1 MRAKT
6 KKKETKPTTFVF
18 PKLFD
23 WQLSVHRG
31 LEKYGKGSGHIHIC
45 KSKRQVGKSLLLIG
59 ELLYFSLNHT
69 GSVNGCISPTLNQS
83 RKLYKEILKIT
94 QDTGVI
100 KKKNDSLL
108 EIEFINGSTILFKSA
123 EQRDNLRGYTYT
135 GILCIDEAAYIN
147 DEVYS
152 IVKPSTDVHKTPVLI
167 VSTPKFRVGFFF
179 ELFSKGQTGDYPNIS
194 SYDFNNF
201 DTSCLLSPESL
212 EMYKQMLPRNQF
224 LTEYLGEFLDSD
236 SSVFVGFKECIKPLK
251 NDEYK
256 DLYVGIDWGNGTNND
271 DTTIVGI
278 NERGEE
284 VFLEYF
290 NNKNTTEQI
299 EYIYNY
305 LQKYITKIRCI
316 LCECNSLGKPLTEL
330 LREKYKNL
338 NLVEEW
344 TTTNESKARLVSQL
358 QVAFEQK
365 NISLLND
372 EKQTAELAMYEASY
386 NLKTG
391 NVSYNAPAG
400 GHDDI
405 CIGLMLAWE
414 CMRNKRKTGVYSF
427 LFI

>member
-1 MRAKT
+1 MKSKP
-6 KKKETKPTTFVF
+6 KKKNNESTQFVF
-18 PKLFD
+18 PKLFP

-31 LEKYGKGSGHIHIC
+31 LQKYGKGSGHIHIC

-59 ELLYFSLNHT
+59 ELLYFSINHRT
-69 GSVNGCISPTLNQS
+69 TVNGCISPTLNQS

-135 GILCIDEAAYIN
+135 GILCIDEAAYIA
-147 DEVYS
+147 DEIYS

-167 VSTPKFRVGFFF
+167 VSTPKFRLGFFF
-179 ELFSKGQTGDYPNIS
+179 ELFNKGITGDYPNIS

-212 EMYKQMLPRNQF
+212 EMYKQMLPKNQF
-224 LTEYLGEFLDSD
+224 LTEYLGEFMDSD
-236 SSVFVGFKECIKPLK
+236 SSVFTGFKDCIKQPK
-251 NDEYK
+251 NDKYK
-256 DLYVGIDWGNGTNND
+256 ELYVGIDWGNGTGQD
-271 DTTIVGI
+271 DTVITGI
-278 NERGEE
+278 NESGEQ

-290 NNKNTTEQI
+290 NNRNTTQQI
-299 EYIYNY
+299 EYIVEY
-305 LQKYITKIRCI
+305 LKQYPQIKMIYA
-316 LCECNSLGKPLTEL
+316 EYNSLGKPLTDL
-330 LREKYKNL
+330 LRDKIKIKIENWL
-338 NLVEEW
+338 
-344 TTTNESKARLVSQL
+344 TTNESKARIVSQL

-365 NISLLND
+365 KISLLND
-372 EKQTAELAMYEASY
+372 DKQTAELAMYEATY
-386 NLKTG
+386 NMKTG

-405 CIGLMLAWE
+405 CIALMLALE
-414 CMRNKRKTGVYSF
+414 CKNKCKKTGQYSF
-427 LFI
+427 LFV

>member
-1 MRAKT
+1 MRNKP
-6 KKKETKPTTFVF
+6 KKKNNESTQFVF
-18 PKLFD
+18 PKLFE

-31 LEKYGKGSGHIHIC
+31 LQKYGKGSGHIHIC

-59 ELLYFSLNHT
+59 ELLYFSINHKST
-69 GSVNGCISPTLNQS
+69 VNGCISPTLNQS

-135 GILCIDEAAYIN
+135 GILCIDEAAYIS
-147 DEVYS
+147 DEIYS

-167 VSTPKFRVGFFF
+167 VSTPKFRLGFFF
-179 ELFSKGQTGDYPNIS
+179 ELFAKGQTGDYPNIS

-212 EMYKQMLPRNQF
+212 EMYKQMLPKNQF
-224 LTEYLGEFLDSD
+224 LTEYLGEFMDSD
-236 SSVFVGFKECIKPLK
+236 SSVFTGFKDCIKQPK
-251 NDEYK
+251 NSEYK
-256 DLYVGIDWGNGTNND
+256 EIYVGIDWGNGTNND
-271 DTTIVGI
+271 DTVICGI
-278 NERGEE
+278 NERGEQI
-284 VFLEYF
+284 FLEYF

-299 EYIYNY
+299 EYIFQY
-305 LQKYITKIRCI
+305 LKVFLPKIKKI

-330 LREKYKNL
+330 LRNRFGKIT
-338 NLVEEW
+338 LVEDW

-358 QVAFEQK
+358 QVAFEQQQIILIDDK
-365 NISLLND
+365 
-372 EKQTAELAMYEASY
+372 KQSAELSMYEATY
-386 NLKTG
+386 NMKTG

-400 GHDDI
+400 GNDDI
-405 CIGLMLAWE
+405 CIGLMLSWE
-414 CMRNKRKTGVYSF
+414 CMRATKKTGQYSL